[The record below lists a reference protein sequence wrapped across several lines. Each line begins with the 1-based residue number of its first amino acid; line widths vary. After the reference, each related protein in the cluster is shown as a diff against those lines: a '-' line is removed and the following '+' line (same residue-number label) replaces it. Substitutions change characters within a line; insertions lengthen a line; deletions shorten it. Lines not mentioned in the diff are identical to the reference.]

1 MPTQSRPAAVL
12 DGTTDP
18 LTKARLL
25 AAVLGR
31 PMSGAELDRRTR
43 TAGVADAVDE
53 LVLSGSVRRTPDGGL
68 ELDPRRRTAALDAL
82 ARDLGA
88 GDAPA
93 RRPRT

>member
-1 MPTQSRPAAVL
+1 VL
-12 DGTTDP
+12 GGTTDP

-31 PMSGAELDRRTR
+31 PMSGAELDRRAR
-43 TAGVADAVDE
+43 VDGVADAVDE
-53 LVLSGSVRRTPDGGL
+53 LVLAGSVRRTPDGGI

-88 GDAPA
+88 GDTQA
-93 RRPRT
+93 RRRRA